1 LEGDLGEC
9 IILKEFLGRRP
20 PCHQTCTHKR
30 FPSYYKAGVGKGC
43 WVAHTALCM
52 LEAITIKSEI
62 LPILERKTVKWRTLL
77 LTLLLHDSGKLSK
90 EYASSKTPKIPHNEI
105 SAQIAYDVLK
115 KLKGKSYL
123 DGNEVEVISRACFLH
138 MEYYE
143 WKNLLRR
150 GYATVSQATTPGAIV
165 ELPEDVEIPIGNL
178 KLVLEEAGLL
188 NETIFATLFE
198 IPSLKKLKL
207 MPSNY
212 TIDKYTPEGIRLK
225 AMTLQ
230 WFVLLLDNRASSARK
245 GIDAYWVNSLE
256 RVRKS
261 IVKPYSDPEMII
273 EFSDK
278 LLKMLRGR
286 LTPLPKA
293 Y

>member
-1 LEGDLGEC
+1 MEKDLGEC
-9 IILKEFLGRRP
+9 AILEEFLRRRP
-20 PCHQTCTHKR
+20 PCHQTCTRKK
-30 FPSYYKAGVGKGC
+30 FPSYYKAGIGKGC

-52 LEAITIKSEI
+52 LEATMIKDDI
-62 LPILERKTVKWRTLL
+62 LPILERKAVKWRTLF

-90 EYASSKTPKIPHNEI
+90 EYVLSKTPKIPHNEI
-105 SAQIAYDVLK
+105 SAQIAHDALK
-115 KLKGKSYL
+115 KLQGKNYL
-123 DGNEVEVISRACFLH
+123 DDNEVKVISRVCFLH

-143 WKNLLRR
+143 WKNLLKG
-150 GYATVSQATTPGAIV
+150 GYATISQTTTPGATI
-165 ELPEDVEIPIGNL
+165 ELSDDVKIPLENL

-188 NETIFATLFE
+188 NEVIHAIIFE

-212 TIDKYTPEGIRLK
+212 TIDKYTSKEICLK

-230 WFVLLLDNRASSARK
+230 WFVLLLDNRASSART
-245 GIDAYWVNSLE
+245 GIDAYWAKSFKK
-256 RVRKS
+256 VRGS
-261 IVKPYSDPEMII
+261 IVKPYSNPETII
-273 EFSDK
+273 EFSDN

-286 LTPLPKA
+286 LTPLPKT